1 MTYRT
6 HSKTGLDVS
15 KTGKV
20 RGYKEIR
27 IHQGYLEVVY
37 FTSVP
42 KIKGSGFKTARIH
55 LHRLVAETYLGASR
69 LHVNHKNGNKFDNR
83 LRNLEYVTRGG
94 NAEHAHRT
102 GLIKVRG
109 TGNGRA
115 KLTEKQALHILRS
128 DPKLKGVV
136 GKARQE
142 TAVALGEKYDLNWMS
157 VRNIWSRTSWAH
169 LQI

>member
-1 MTYRT
+1 MTYML
-6 HSKTGLDVS
+6 HSSTGLEVS
-15 KTGKV
+15 KTGRV
-20 RGYKEIR
+20 RNYKEIR
-27 IHQGYLEVVY
+27 IHQGYLQLVY
-37 FTSVP
+37 YTDVP
-42 KIKGSGFKTARIH
+42 KRKGGGFRTARIY
-55 LHRLVAETYLGASR
+55 LHRLIAETYLGPSR
-69 LHVNHKNGNKFDNR
+69 LHVNHKNGNKLDNR

-115 KLTEKQALHILRS
+115 KLNEKQALHILRS
-128 DPKLKGVV
+128 DPKLKGIV

-142 TAVALGEKYDLNWMS
+142 TAVALGEKYNLTWMS
-157 VRNIWSRTSWAH
+157 IRNIWSGLSWTH